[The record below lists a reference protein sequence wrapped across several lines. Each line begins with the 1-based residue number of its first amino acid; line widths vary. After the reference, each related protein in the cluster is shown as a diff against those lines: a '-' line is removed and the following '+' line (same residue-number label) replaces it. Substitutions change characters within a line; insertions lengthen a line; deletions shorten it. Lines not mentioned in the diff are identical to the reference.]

1 MRSGPVTYTA
11 QRLLA
16 AQVRLQARHID
27 AMSRRRTPDGFSAE
41 LHAERAH
48 ELLLTQLECWHLSA
62 FLPDRAPNDPPAQP
76 GRA

>member
-27 AMSRRRTPDGFSAE
+27 AMSRRRTPDGFSRERHRDLTMWLLRAE
-41 LHAERAH
+41 FDE
-48 ELLLTQLECWHLSA
+48 WHLQSL
-62 FLPDRAPNDPPAQP
+62 LPTEAANDLPSLP
-76 GRA
+76 GAA